1 MLHNYHISLL
11 FRWSVNMNL
20 VIVCDILGKK
30 NNGTT
35 IASYN
40 LINSMKQKGHKV
52 TVMCCDKEKEGEE
65 GFIIVEQ
72 MDFGVF
78 NKIVERN
85 GVTIPRVNK
94 KELLKA
100 IIGSDLVH
108 IMIPFP
114 MGVRACKI
122 AKRLGKS
129 VTAGFHCQA
138 ELVTSH
144 FGLMN
149 IKTVNKLVYKNFYHN
164 LYQYCDAIHYPTQFI
179 CDTFENIV
187 GKTKSYIISN
197 GVNKDVIAKKT
208 FRPVELNNKFVILTT
223 GRLCRE
229 KSHDILLKAIAK
241 SKYNDRIQLIMAGQG
256 PLISKI
262 EKYASKHLKN
272 KPIIKYFTR
281 EEMISL
287 LNYADLYCHPA
298 EVELEGIACLE
309 AIVCG
314 LVPIVSDSDR
324 SATKGFALTEANIF
338 KNRNYN
344 ELARKI
350 DFFIENLDEKEKL
363 KQKYLEFGHCFDQD
377 ECMNKMEKMFLDVL
391 NKKLK

>member
-1 MLHNYHISLL
+1 MENKMKI
-11 FRWSVNMNL
+11 
-20 VIVCDILGKK
+20 VIICDILGKK

-40 LINSMKQKGHKV
+40 LINAMKLKGHDV
-52 TVMCCDKEKEGEE
+52 TVVCCDQEKEGED
-65 GFIIVEQ
+65 GFIIVDQ
-72 MDFGVF
+72 MNFGIF

-94 KELLKA
+94 KELLRA
-100 IIGSDLVH
+100 IIGCDLVH
-108 IMIPFP
+108 IMMPFP

-122 AKRLGKS
+122 AKRLGKP

-149 IKTVNKLVYKNFYHN
+149 VRYANKAVYKNFYHN
-164 LYQYCDAIHYPTQFI
+164 LYQYCDGIHYPTQFI
-179 CDTFENIV
+179 CDAFEDIA
-187 GKTKSYIISN
+187 GKTKSYVISN
-197 GVNKDVIAKKT
+197 GVNKDVVSKN
-208 FRPVELNNKFVILTT
+208 VEKPDELKEKFVILTT

-229 KSHDILLKAIAK
+229 KSHDVLLKAIAK
-241 SKYNDRIQLIMAGQG
+241 SKYNNKIQLIIAGQG
-256 PLISKI
+256 PLLPKI
-262 EKYASKHLKN
+262 EKYSSKHLKN

-281 EEMISL
+281 EEMINL

-309 AIVCG
+309 AVVCG

-324 SATKGFALTEANIF
+324 SATSNFALTKENLF
-338 KNRNYN
+338 KNRNHN
-344 ELARKI
+344 ELASKI
-350 DFFIENLDEKEKL
+350 DYFIENPNEKAKL
-363 KQKYLEFGHCFDQD
+363 KEKYLEFGVRFDQD
-377 ECMNKMEKMFLDVL
+377 ECMNKMEEMFIDVL
-391 NKKLK
+391 NKKVK